1 MNKLN
6 IALMHTIQASR
17 ILVSQST
24 LEAFEGEQKGRSSGA
39 RGSRKGFP
47 FSNPPPPTFPSRTR
61 IQVCGFTVSVLCSS
75 SLVSF
80 AAVIRVVTQSSSL
93 LVGGALC
100 DSPNNS
106 CEEDYFMVGY
116 YKVYSIQNSVVLQDF
131 WSSCSRFG

>member
-24 LEAFEGEQKGRSSGA
+24 LEAFEGEQKSRSSGA